1 MNFSTTTKP
10 AEYVPWGDNEDGTFN
25 NPILPADYS
34 DPDAIRVDDDYFLI
48 TSTFQFVP
56 GITVLHSKDMVNW
69 QILGGAVKDITR
81 IRSDYQWKK
90 MPPSGYGRI
99 IWAPCITYNRTN
111 NRFYI
116 HFATPDEGM
125 FMVSA
130 TKDGIWQNEWS
141 ETEKVTYPDGSG
153 LGAGWDDCG
162 VLWDD
167 DGKGYLVANNFKEG
181 YKNYL
186 FRLSE
191 DGIQLLDN
199 GVLIHE
205 SNDGLLTSV
214 AESSPEAYK
223 LFKKDGYYYFLHNA
237 VVKKD
242 GVREL
247 FFLRAKNIYG
257 DNADGTGGSFERPGS
272 YEHSQKGVVIDGYNQ
287 WCQGNLLD
295 TPDNDPKTK
304 KWYFLTHQGSGSPGT
319 GRPVCLIPVEWE
331 AVGFPASKDR
341 KDKWENIPKP
351 FLQSEKTHPQT
362 SDDFCSDTLSPQ
374 WMWNYQPRNDMWSL
388 SENPGHLRLYAF
400 RPICK
405 NRLES
410 AGNSLLQRTYAAR
423 FSTAET
429 KINISAMTNG
439 QNAGLQHCSS
449 DLYGGIG
456 VSIRDGIK
464 YICVYGSDGFTDEI
478 TTLPT
483 DATEVFLRSEW
494 DADMHSVFS
503 YSFDGITYLSA
514 NEYHLQWRKYRGD
527 SIGFFNYNNAV
538 ESGYIDIEYFKYTI
552 LNK

>member
-1 MNFSTTTKP
+1 MDISTTAKP
-10 AEYVPWGDNEDGTFN
+10 AEYIPWGDNGDGTYN

-81 IRSDYQWKK
+81 IRSDYNWSE
-90 MPPSGYGRI
+90 MPQSGYGRI
-99 IWAPCITYNRTN
+99 IWAPCITYHTN
-111 NRFYI
+111 NERFYI

-130 TKDGIWQNEWS
+130 SKEEIWQNEW
-141 ETEKVTYPDGSG
+141 TDVEKVTYPNGSV

-167 DGKGYLVANNFKEG
+167 DGQGYLVANNFKEG

-191 DGIQLLDN
+191 DGKQLLDN

-214 AESSPEAYK
+214 AEGSPEAYK

-237 VVKKD
+237 VVRD
-242 GVREL
+242 GIREL

-257 DNADGTGGSFERPGS
+257 DNADGTAGSFEQLGT
-272 YEHSQKGVVIDGYNQ
+272 YEHSQKGVVVDGYHQ

-295 TPDNDPKTK
+295 TPDSDPEKK
-304 KWYFLTHQGSGSPGT
+304 KWYFLTHQGGGSPGM
-319 GRPVCLIPVEWE
+319 GRPVCLIPVKWE
-331 AVGFPASKDR
+331 ADGFPAAKNRRDQ
-341 KDKWENIPKP
+341 WENIPKP
-351 FLQSEKTHPQT
+351 FPQSEKKRPQT
-362 SDDFCSDTLSPQ
+362 SDDFHSNTLAPQ

-388 SENPGHLRLYAF
+388 SEKPGHLRLYAF
-400 RPICK
+400 QPK
-405 NRLES
+405 SKDRLET
-410 AGNSLLQRTYAAR
+410 AGNSLVQRTYAAK
-423 FSTAET
+423 SSIAET
-429 KINISAMTNG
+429 KFDISEMTDG

-456 VSIRDGIK
+456 ISVRDGIK
-464 YICVYGSDGFTDEI
+464 RICSYSSDGLTDEI
-478 TTLPT
+478 TVIPA
-483 DATEVFLRSEW
+483 DVTEIFFRSEW
-494 DADMHSVFS
+494 NDDMQSVFS
-503 YSFDGITYLSA
+503 YSFDGVTYLQA
-514 NEYHLQWRKYRGD
+514 NEYCLQWRKYRGD
-527 SIGFFNYNNAV
+527 SIGFFNYNNKA
-538 ESGYIDIEYFKYTI
+538 ESGYIDIAYFKYTT
-552 LNK
+552 LD